1 MIFKKTVTMPH
12 TSENMSFKEVFARSE
27 MRLGIFLLGLA
38 LIGCGR
44 CVECAF
50 NSGGSETICESEFDS
65 VTQYN
70 IAVDN
75 AEASGATCA
84 ASGGGF

>member
-1 MIFKKTVTMPH
+1 MLH
-12 TSENMSFKEVFARSE
+12 TSRN
-27 MRLGIFLLGLA
+27 MRLKGASVKSEVRFSVLVLALA

-44 CVECAF
+44 CVECAYDA
-50 NSGGSETICESEFDS
+50 GGSETICESEFDS
-65 VTQYN
+65 VAQYD

-75 AEASGATCA
+75 AEAGGATCT